1 MFVVLMLMPFDCSV
15 FIAVSL
21 REKGFILAK
30 SSRLQ
35 AIMVET
41 SMYQEH
47 EATDQI
53 ISTVRSYQWGHV
65 C

>member
-1 MFVVLMLMPFDCSV
+1 MFVVLMLMPFDCCV
-15 FIAVSL
+15 L

-30 SSRLQ
+30 SSRFQ
-35 AIMVET
+35 PIVVEK

-47 EATDQI
+47 EATGQI